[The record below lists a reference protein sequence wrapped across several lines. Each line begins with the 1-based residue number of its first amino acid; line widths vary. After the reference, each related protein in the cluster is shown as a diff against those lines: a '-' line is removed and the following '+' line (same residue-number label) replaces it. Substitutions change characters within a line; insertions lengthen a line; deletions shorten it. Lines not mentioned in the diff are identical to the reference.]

1 MDLQSSLSRGK
12 GESLICFCCSPP
24 TTLPTTLPT
33 PTLACGG
40 WNDIPAVVGNGVFID
55 ADIRDSECHP
65 PSAASAL
72 HVISASAPR
81 GTALYPPTGAAW
93 YWLCV
98 VSNRRRWNPRWPVT
112 LGSSACSETDYN
124 LRQSKRE
131 RVCEWK
137 KKGERCIWVS
147 IFFRG
152 VFMRVCIHSRNLCR
166 VLVSQRERKKK
177 TQIFF
182 VSVHV
187 S

>member
-1 MDLQSSLSRGK
+1 MDLQSSLSRGM

-24 TTLPTTLPT
+24 TTLPPTLPT

-72 HVISASAPR
+72 HVISASGPR

-98 VSNRRRWNPRWPVT
+98 VSNRRRWNPRWPVA

-124 LRQSKRE
+124 MRQRE

-137 KKGERCIWVS
+137 KRGERGAYECQ
-147 IFFRG
+147 FFSG
-152 VFMRVCIHSRNLCR
+152 CFYAGLYTFSH
-166 VLVSQRERKKK
+166 
-177 TQIFF
+177 F
-182 VSVHV
+182 VSRACVTEREKEKNSDFFFLWVHV